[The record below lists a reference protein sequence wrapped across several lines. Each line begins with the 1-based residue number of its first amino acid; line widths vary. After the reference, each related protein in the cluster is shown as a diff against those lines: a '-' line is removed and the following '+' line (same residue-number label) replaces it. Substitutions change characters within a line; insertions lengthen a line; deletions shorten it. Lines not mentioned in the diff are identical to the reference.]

1 MHLLICL
8 TFFHD
13 EHEAQLR
20 VTAELLHELSKLVSQ
35 RAIKEID
42 MLEHY
47 GALLLDQKRVTEDLF
62 LVGLLDGQ
70 VQRLNEHLVDFLD
83 RVRLV
88 KVEEVGAVLARLE
101 VVLNGIPHRFC
112 DGWDATD
119 SRRAAHNQS
128 LS

>member
-1 MHLLICL
+1 MHLLVRL
-8 TFFHD
+8 AFFHD

-20 VTAELLHELSKLVSQ
+20 VTAELLHELSKLVAQ
-35 RAIKEID
+35 RAIEEID

-88 KVEEVGAVLARLE
+88 KVEEVGTVLARLE
-101 VVLNGIPHRFC
+101 IMLHGISHRFC

-119 SRRAAHNQS
+119 SRRAAHNQP

>member
-1 MHLLICL
+1 M
-8 TFFHD
+8 
-13 EHEAQLR
+13 
-20 VTAELLHELSKLVSQ
+20 TAELLHELSKLVAQ
-35 RAIKEID
+35 RAVEEID

-83 RVRLV
+83 CVSLI
-88 KVEEVGAVLARLE
+88 KVEEVGTVLTCLE
-101 VVLNGIPHRFC
+101 VVLHGIPHRFC
-112 DGWDATD
+112 DGWDTTD
-119 SRRAAHNQS
+119 SRRAAYNQP